1 MVYNV
6 YEYCTRLNLGHTT
19 QNTNSMTDFSQNITQ
34 QYPIYTET
42 GSRKDR
48 SLIQLSSLSI
58 QVLVKIESSV
68 VVSVNM
74 QREYL

>member
-1 MVYNV
+1 
-6 YEYCTRLNLGHTT
+6 
-19 QNTNSMTDFSQNITQ
+19 MTDFSQNITQ

-48 SLIQLSSLSI
+48 SLIQMSSLSI
-58 QVLVKIESSV
+58 KALVKKESSV

-74 QREYL
+74 QREYLLTLTKMKIAEKLSQTN

>member
-1 MVYNV
+1 
-6 YEYCTRLNLGHTT
+6 
-19 QNTNSMTDFSQNITQ
+19 MTDFSQNITQ
-34 QYPIYTET
+34 QYPIYIYTET